1 MSDTTSAA
9 FAQAAASEKLSLLL
23 AKVSSEALVSQ
34 NRDVFFNNAL
44 RELGQC
50 LEAGRVYLFR
60 KSNGLWH
67 NTYEWCAEGV
77 APQSSALQNI
87 PPEEVGWF
95 VSALEQGRPLCI
107 EDVRRVPHD
116 RTRELLL
123 LQGIRSLLA
132 VPLRHDG
139 ALDGFFGVD
148 ICNRHVRWTESMIN
162 MAVAVANVLCGADL
176 NFRQRAGLARKSRQ
190 LADILDAFVE
200 PVYISDMD
208 TYEVLFSNK
217 ALNEHFPQRPGGD
230 ARCFARFQGLDA
242 PCPFC
247 TNAFLRGRDNPDS
260 PHHWV
265 HVNPCLLYT
274 SPSPRDS

>member
-139 ALDGFFGVD
+139 ALDGF
-148 ICNRHVRWTESMIN
+148 CNCRSGYATSKE
-162 MAVAVANVLCGADL
+162 
-176 NFRQRAGLARKSRQ
+176 FR
-190 LADILDAFVE
+190 
-200 PVYISDMD
+200 
-208 TYEVLFSNK
+208 N
-217 ALNEHFPQRPGGD
+217 
-230 ARCFARFQGLDA
+230 
-242 PCPFC
+242 
-247 TNAFLRGRDNPDS
+247 
-260 PHHWV
+260 
-265 HVNPCLLYT
+265 
-274 SPSPRDS
+274 